1 MIAPVDLCRILETG
15 RFDLSD
21 EKACQAEIIQWLAA
35 YVPEGSG
42 LRREPRLSARDIPD
56 FMVDGI
62 AVEVKMNS
70 AQPRSAIR
78 QLGRY
83 AAHEEVRALIL
94 ASNRAIALPSTL
106 NGKPV
111 FAVSLGKAWL

>member
-1 MIAPVDLCRILETG
+1 MIDPLDLCRIIQTG

-21 EKACQAEIIQWLAA
+21 EKVCQAEIADWL
-35 YVPEGSG
+35 
-42 LRREPRLSARDIPD
+42 EPRLPAGVAMTREARMGRDIPD
-56 FMVDGI
+56 FLVDGV

-70 AQPRSAIR
+70 AQPRAVVR
-78 QLGRY
+78 QLNRY
-83 AAHEEVRALIL
+83 AAHDDVRALIL
-94 ASNRAIALPSTL
+94 VSNRAIALPSAL